1 MEAYCMD
8 YILFTKN
15 TTVFRTVRSYE
26 KALRRNG
33 QMFGALVNASK
44 FYSSATNGTKAD
56 EQYFS
61 EMGNVVLS
69 SLKKAINDKRALRGS
84 NERIIE
90 YVVPAYTA
98 IIKYF
103 KYNTG
108 IEVSDVATI
117 VLRTTLRRYFPDIG
131 IFTPSESMFPEV
143 FSKET
148 DYYKNFWKISSN
160 TDSRV
165 IDPIDYPLVIGYTRG
180 KDKTPCL
187 RCLYKGKAL

>member
-1 MEAYCMD
+1 MD

-44 FYSSATNGTKAD
+44 FYSSATNGTKTD

-61 EMGNVVLS
+61 EMRNVVLS
-69 SLKKAINDKRALRGS
+69 SLKKAINDKRALRDS

-131 IFTPSESMFPEV
+131 ESIVSE
-143 FSKET
+143 
-148 DYYKNFWKISSN
+148 
-160 TDSRV
+160 
-165 IDPIDYPLVIGYTRG
+165 
-180 KDKTPCL
+180 
-187 RCLYKGKAL
+187 